1 MVEKS
6 FPSLTL
12 YPLSCCFLAS
22 VSQLNVEINEL
33 QNKLSNHCDLMV
45 PKALWMWSRGKEI
58 LFCKAPKAT
67 SPLLRGTDPFHH
79 LLSQPGTCMAACA
92 RAVPA
97 GRREGFAEV
106 GQHLLS
112 WGRRSRIS

>member
-12 YPLSCCFLAS
+12 YPLSCCLLAS
-22 VSQLNVEINEL
+22 VSQLNVGINEL

-45 PKALWMWSRGKEI
+45 PKALWIWSRGREI
-58 LFCKAPKAT
+58 LFCKVPKAT

-79 LLSQPGTCMAACA
+79 LLSQPGDVHGRLCQSCTC
-92 RAVPA
+92 RQ
-97 GRREGFAEV
+97 EG
-106 GQHLLS
+106 G
-112 WGRRSRIS
+112 IC